1 MPHEAYGA
9 HIPWQRFA
17 ETLVI
22 GYVETRLAK
31 AKIDALDE
39 EEVEEE
45 VAPDHELY
53 DDQLTQVAYL
63 GRLAA
68 PQVLTKLLGMVGTAS
83 AGLLA
88 QVNAAAAIDMSN
100 WAICSEQM
108 HWLVLVT
115 GFMLTDTD
123 SDEEE
128 PIPREIM
135 VASAAVPA
143 GAGAAGDPVVGVS
156 STLLGFLAA
165 CAAKACTPQADR
177 VSGLVLGDLLWWAAR
192 WAKAYLLLDA
202 SKYGDDL
209 SASLVGHF
217 GADSAGAS
225 TAMGTLITAACQALL
240 GWPGDLDVA
249 EPAAALLAALT
260 NGATKTAL
268 ALKSP
273 NVRGECGK
281 IPVLLPCP
289 SACYLV
295 SHTNTLTLTH
305 THAYERTRILSLP
318 CIVSLLYLSC
328 ISPLSSLSVSLSR
341 SPCGFSG
348 WHTVWALPL
357 MSVQC

>member
-31 AKIDALDE
+31 AKVDALDE

-143 GAGAAGDPVVGVS
+143 GAGDPVVGVS

-281 IPVLLPCP
+281 IPVILPCP

-295 SHTNTLTLTH
+295 SHTNTH
-305 THAYERTRILSLP
+305 TAHARIQTDAHSLP
-318 CIVSLLYLSC
+318 LLYLSC
-328 ISPLSSLSVSLSR
+328 ISLLSSVSLSLSR
-341 SPCGFSG
+341 SLCGFSG
-348 WHTVWALPL
+348 RHTVWALPL